1 VAVTPHTDDIFGDF
15 FDYLLSKVVPSTGAV
30 EFFGGEFIV
39 EPINEKEFEFL
50 SGTSSPTGSTEFVVQ
65 VDTTPEVD
73 AHAT

>member
-1 VAVTPHTDDIFGDF
+1 
-15 FDYLLSKVVPSTGAV
+15 
-30 EFFGGEFIV
+30 V